1 MKSAKRLSRISAKS
15 KADFTSSLAW
25 LGLAG
30 STSTEDEE
38 EEEGSI
44 GQVSLPRAKISV
56 IQLQL
61 QLRLALHVE
70 TSLRY
75 IYRYRYK
82 HRCSGCDSGEQVNL
96 KQSRCISRDRHRVLV
111 LGHGN
116 YRCRVPQLAAPQA
129 IYLYVRIT

>member
-38 EEEGSI
+38 EGSI

-61 QLRLALHVE
+61 QLRLALHVK

-82 HRCSGCDSGEQVNL
+82 HRSSCYDSGEQVNL